1 MDDVTP
7 KKRVRKSTPPGDK
20 PARASEK
27 VSPKPT
33 APDHLTM
40 SLFAPGMSALH
51 RAGLGGLACTLHK
64 MEQQYQNDSV
74 KAARLPASFVD
85 GMPPWEITAQSITL
99 RFGKPQKAGDYLK
112 SLFEFAFSIRK
123 DGLIC
128 LPGQHD
134 IEPSTAILADLQA
147 GLTLTFLQH
156 GRVRALAKEPTMAAF
171 DPEGAGV
178 PSVTVQYKKCSSFK
192 HQHGWKEFVDKA
204 GCLIAGLMNI
214 EGPLSPGTV
223 VRHVA
228 FIGDTGA
235 RDRPERML
243 PLYFALVGCLSLP
256 VNRGVAALLVPDVT
270 DLTEFVF
277 DRPAMTP
284 STATESQIA
293 NAADAAFRAQVRLR
307 KNPRRTA
314 EVQSRTQKLL
324 SSTVPGCYAMTFTPT
339 PWASQQKSRVAT
351 IHVPAGETRL
361 LDRYERA
368 AQHLPVRIVVRTIK
382 ESTGKGKLKVT
393 KERQEAFR
401 TDSIVRP
408 LIAENLA
415 LDRKWYAGFIKL
427 MTKINPGTDKPYRD
441 QLPFERKGLNDMAA
455 DETMW
460 DEAGE
465 RLVVQAVHEAMRMRY
480 GQIADENKGKVKAME
495 NRMKGFRDK
504 LRLNLVGAKTEAQVR
519 LALMDLFSRGG
530 NNAVLR
536 EGWQQI
542 LLVIRKDWH
551 LTRDLGLLA
560 LASYAGK
567 GESGQNDTT
576 SASVSN

>member
-1 MDDVTP
+1 MDEVTP
-7 KKRVRKSTPPGDK
+7 KKRIRKSKPPRDK
-20 PARASEK
+20 PTQPSKKAN
-27 VSPKPT
+27 PKPA
-33 APDHLTM
+33 APDYLTM
-40 SLFAPGMSALH
+40 NLFAPGMSAVH
-51 RAGLGGLACTLHK
+51 RAGLGGLACTLK
-64 MEQQYQNDSV
+64 AMERHYDAGLL
-74 KAARLPASFVD
+74 KASKLPARLD
-85 GMPPWEITAQSITL
+85 GDDHPWEIDEQSITL
-99 RFGKPQKAGDYLK
+99 RFGKPEKVGEYLRK
-112 SLFEFAFSIRK
+112 LFEFAFSIRK
-123 DGLIC
+123 DGLIW

-156 GRVRALAKEPTMAAF
+156 GRVRALAKEPTTAAF
-171 DPEGAGV
+171 DPEGEGI

-192 HQHGWKEFVDKA
+192 HQHGWKEFIDKA
-204 GCLIAGLMNI
+204 GCLIADLMNI

-228 FIGDTGA
+228 FTRDTGA
-235 RDRPERML
+235 TDRPERML

-270 DLTEFVF
+270 DLTEFVL

-307 KNPRRTA
+307 KNPRRTD
-314 EVQSRTQKLL
+314 EVRSRARKLL

-351 IHVPAGETRL
+351 IHVPPGDDRL

-382 ESTGKGKLKVT
+382 ESTGKGKAKVT
-393 KERQEAFR
+393 MERQEAFR

-415 LDRKWYAGFIKL
+415 LGRKWYAGFSKL
-427 MTKINPGTDKPYRD
+427 ITKINPGTDKPFRD

-455 DETMW
+455 DEKMW

-480 GQIADENKGKVKAME
+480 GQIADENKGKIKAME
-495 NRMKGFRDK
+495 NRMQGFRDK
-504 LRLNLVGAKTEAQVR
+504 LRLDLVGAKTEAQVR

-530 NNAVLR
+530 SNAVLR

-567 GESGQNDTT
+567 NASGQNDST
-576 SASVSN
+576 SASGSN